1 MTDQPQPL
9 FSVLE
14 QLVVDFLNL
23 LPSLIAALVVFI
35 VGLYL
40 ASLFRHT
47 IRRALERHTENP
59 QPITVISQLA
69 YWSAIIFVAA
79 LSLQMV
85 GFNLTAFLAG
95 LGIAGFTIGFALQ
108 DVSKNF
114 IAGLLLLIQQPFNV
128 DETIEVSGITG
139 KVLAID
145 LRTTRM
151 LSTDGRIVLIPNA
164 DVIVNPITNYSQA
177 EYRRIAI
184 NSGVAYESNPETVRQ
199 TALQAISEVPG
210 LHNNPPPE
218 VRFENFGSSN
228 FDLTVYY
235 WIDTKLTSV
244 EAAKDAGLEAI
255 KHAFENAKID
265 MPYPVQMVYLSQQDV

>member
-1 MTDQPQPL
+1 MTDQPQPFL
-9 FSVLE
+9 SVLE

-23 LPSLIAALVVFI
+23 LPSLIAALVVFV

-40 ASLFRHT
+40 ASVIRRAV
-47 IRRALERHTENP
+47 RRALERRTKNP
-59 QPITVISQLA
+59 QPITVISQLS
-69 YWSAIIFVAA
+69 YWLMVILVAVV
-79 LSLQMV
+79 SLQIV

-151 LSTDGRIVLIPNA
+151 RSLDGSIVLIPNA
-164 DVIVNPITNYSQA
+164 DVIVNPITNYTQA
-177 EYRRIAI
+177 EFRRIAI
-184 NSGVAYESNPETVRQ
+184 NSGVAYESDPEKVRQ
-199 TALQAISEVPG
+199 TALQAISAVPG
-210 LHNNPPPE
+210 LRSDPPPE
-218 VRFENFGSSN
+218 VRFENFGSST

-235 WIDTKLTSV
+235 WIDTSQTSIA
-244 EAAKDAGLEAI
+244 AAKDSGLEAI
-255 KHAFENAKID
+255 KHAFAEAKID
-265 MPYPVQMVYLSQQDV
+265 MPNPAQMVYLHQLGS